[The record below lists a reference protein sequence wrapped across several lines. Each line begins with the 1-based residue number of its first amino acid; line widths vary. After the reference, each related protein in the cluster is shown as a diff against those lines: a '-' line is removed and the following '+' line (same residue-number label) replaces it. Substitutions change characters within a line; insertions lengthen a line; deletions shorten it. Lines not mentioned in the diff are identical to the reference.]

1 MPSYFSS
8 YTKTIALL
16 AALSCSPLAAQN
28 TAAVVPAESSEHLV
42 LHGAANETIVKSE
55 FGKLVSILLAQSLA
69 SNEDFQEIE
78 KEKKIKHK
86 VRKSFSRVAG
96 VLGEVVSINAT
107 ASSKEG
113 AQIILDETDDW
124 DERDALIYQE
134 QKIIDDLHPRIA
146 AAVLQAVMGRGQQ
159 TNSNATDLTERAMKE
174 LEKLCGATAR
184 KLVEEKIVRWQTES
198 NETIPMSRFPKD
210 LISRQQDLNL
220 LTEAAVQDDPALSE
234 MRHELEKVAR
244 PNIIKDRL
252 NSTLQ
257 TMLDTT
263 AYMMP
268 TAGIAAGVEAIKG
281 VLVVSTGGC
290 EEDKL
295 QHLMFLLKRLA
306 SRRSAL
312 GEEIRLA
319 AYARDMGLQT
329 NNHLLVECAEA
340 ATNNLVSPQAIKIV
354 LANRKMQAE
363 KDSEE

>member
-1 MPSYFSS
+1 LFS
-8 YTKTIALL
+8 ALHGF
-16 AALSCSPLAAQN
+16 PLAAKASS
-28 TAAVVPAESSEHLV
+28 TAELPELSEPLV
-42 LHGAANETIVKSE
+42 LHGEATETIAKSE
-55 FGKLVSILLAQSLA
+55 FGKLISTLLAQSLA
-69 SNEDFQEIE
+69 SNEDYQEIE
-78 KEKKIKHK
+78 NEKKIKHK
-86 VRKSFSRVAG
+86 VRKSLSKVAG

-124 DERDALIYQE
+124 DERDALIYQ
-134 QKIIDDLHPRIA
+134 QQRIIDDLHPRIT

-159 TNSNATDLTERAMKE
+159 PNLNYPDLTERALCE
-174 LEKLCGATAR
+174 LEKLCGTEAR
-184 KLVEEKIVRWQTES
+184 NLVIRKIDRWQAES
-198 NETIPMSRFPKD
+198 NENTPVARVPKD
-210 LISRQQDLNL
+210 LISRQQDLAL
-220 LTEAAVQDDPALSE
+220 LSEAAVQDDPALSE

-244 PNIIKDRL
+244 PNTIKDRL

-268 TAGIAAGVEAIKG
+268 TAGIAAGVVAIKG

-306 SRRSAL
+306 SRRAAL

-319 AYARDMGLQT
+319 AYARDTGLQS

-340 ATNNLVSPQAIKIV
+340 ATNNLVSSTAVKIV
-354 LANRKMQAE
+354 LANRKNQAE
-363 KDSEE
+363 KAIDSDNK